1 MEQTQTWGRWSGV
14 VFGCGDGLYDEVG
27 GAASA
32 MFHVRECGLA
42 RRRALRE
49 GMQERGWSGGQR
61 VTAAPGP
68 PGGENWL
75 IIPSTAV
82 AAIGPAQEHGQDRLG
97 HQWTFPQ
104 QAGEPSLPFVGRSV
118 TSACFRT

>member
-1 MEQTQTWGRWSGV
+1 M

-42 RRRALRE
+42 IRRALRE

-61 VTAAPGP
+61 VTAA

-82 AAIGPAQEHGQDRLG
+82 AAIGPAQEHGQGRLG
-97 HQWTFPQ
+97 HRWTFPQ
-104 QAGEPSLPFVGRSV
+104 QAGEPSLPFVRWSV
-118 TSACFRT
+118 TSASFRTWMHG